1 MRKRLEILG
10 NLGNLGLLGN
20 LGNLGLLG
28 SLGHLE
34 RLGRLAL
41 LVALLGFVAAC
52 GGASREELAS
62 LAAKGYYT
70 HLIHGEYEQF
80 FEGMD
85 QRTLPGDSTA
95 QVLSADSAYRSQ
107 MLDNLRQ
114 FMARQEKEHHGILEV
129 RVSNAATDTVQQF
142 TNVFLV
148 LCFGDSTNEEIVVPM
163 VERNGSWRMK

>member
-1 MRKRLEILG
+1 MKKLCILSLFG
-10 NLGNLGLLGN
+10 ALVVLG
-20 LGNLGLLG
+20 
-28 SLGHLE
+28 
-34 RLGRLAL
+34 
-41 LVALLGFVAAC
+41 AC
-52 GGASREELAS
+52 GSATKEELAS
-62 LAAKGYYT
+62 IAAKGYYD

-80 FEGMD
+80 YEGMD
-85 QRTLPGDSTA
+85 QREFTSE
-95 QVLSADSAYRSQ
+95 ADYRSQ